1 MSAGGRLIVFEGGEA
16 SGKSTQARLLA
27 GVLGAV
33 LTREPG
39 GTPLGEQIRHLLL
52 DHDGGPL
59 DDRAELMLML
69 AGRAQHVAELIRPAL
84 ESGRDVVCDRF
95 SGSTIA
101 YQGFGRGLDPEA
113 VTAADAVVRDGI
125 EPDLVVLLDLAPEL
139 AAARRARASDRI
151 EREDEAFFARVRAG
165 YANLAAQDPGRW
177 VVVDG
182 SGSPEEVH
190 VRVIEALRRRLA
202 NIADPA
208 RP

>member
-1 MSAGGRLIVFEGGEA
+1 M
-16 SGKSTQARLLA
+16 
-27 GVLGAV
+27 LGAV

-69 AGRAQHVAELIRPAL
+69 AARAQHVAELIRPAL

-139 AAARRARASDRI
+139 AAGRRARVSDRI

-165 YANLAAQDPGRW
+165 YASLPRHETRDAGWWSTAR
-177 VVVDG
+177 VR
-182 SGSPEEVH
+182 PERSTI
-190 VRVIEALRRRLA
+190 RVIEALRRRLA
-202 NIADPA
+202 DIADQA